1 VGRRIAHR
9 LSRQPYDLIV
19 VGAGINGAGIARDAA
34 LRGLRTLI
42 VDRGDVGGG
51 TTSWSTRLIHGG
63 LRYLE
68 HGEVGLVRESL
79 RERERLLRI
88 APHLVRPLPFVIPV
102 YEGGARGLLQI
113 RLGMLAYEGLSYD
126 KSVPRHRMLSPVQTL
141 WRAPGLAREGL
152 RGGALYYDAQSEFPE
167 RLAVETALSAHDHG
181 AHVLTHHSAERVIVE
196 KGRAEGVA
204 LRDART
210 GETAIARAALTIN
223 AAGPWVDGVLGDA
236 AGPAGRRLIG
246 GTKGTHIVVAPF
258 PGAPT
263 TALYIE
269 ASDGRPYFVIPWNDL
284 FLIGTTD
291 TRYDGDLDR
300 VEATD
305 EEIEYLISNTNRVL
319 PSAGLTPGDV
329 LYAYAGVRPLPHVRE
344 GAEAGITRRHVIHD
358 HAPHVAGLLSI
369 VGGKL
374 TTYRELAEQAV
385 DLVLRRLGRP
395 PQRSVTGDLPLPGG
409 AVRELDAYA
418 REFVRHAG
426 VAEPIARRL
435 LRLYGSCAEDVLA
448 LVADEPALGDVF
460 DEATGAIGAEVIY
473 ALGTELAT
481 TLEDVLMRRTM
492 VALGPAA
499 GVGADQAAAEL
510 AVRYGWWDEER
521 AQVEVAAFRTRMRA
535 LRPRA
540 MAPAPS

>member
-1 VGRRIAHR
+1 MGRNIAHR
-9 LSRQPYDLIV
+9 LTAQPYDLIV
-19 VGAGINGAGIARDAA
+19 VGAGINGSGIARDAA
-34 LRGLRTLI
+34 LRGVRTLL
-42 VDRGDVGGG
+42 VDKGDVGGG

-68 HGEVGLVRESL
+68 HGEVNLVRESL

-102 YEGGARGLLQI
+102 YEGGARGLVQI
-113 RLGMLAYEGLSYD
+113 RLGMLAYEALSYD
-126 KSVPRHRMLSPVQTL
+126 KSVPGHRMLSPVQTL

-152 RGGALYYDAQSEFPE
+152 RGGALYYDAQCEFPE

-181 AHVLTHHSAERVIVE
+181 AHVLTHHAAERVVVE
-196 KGRAEGVA
+196 NGRATGVA
-204 LRDART
+204 LRDERT
-210 GETAIARAALTIN
+210 GETAVARAALTIN
-223 AAGPWVDGVLGDA
+223 AAGPWVDAVLGDGA
-236 AGPAGRRLIG
+236 DPTGRRLIG

-291 TRYDGDLDR
+291 TRYEGDLDR

-305 EEIEYLISNTNRVL
+305 DEIDYLIANTNRVL
-319 PSAGLTPGDV
+319 PSAGLAPDDV
-329 LYAYAGVRPLPHVRE
+329 LYAYAGVRPLPRVRD

-358 HAPHVAGLLSI
+358 HAPQVPGLLSI

-395 PQRSVTGDLPLPGG
+395 AQPSVTGDLPLPGG
-409 AVRELDAYA
+409 AVRDLEAYA
-418 REFVRHAG
+418 QEFVRHAG
-426 VAEPIARRL
+426 VGEPTARRL
-435 LRLYGSCAEDVLA
+435 LRLYGSCAEDVAA
-448 LVADEPALGDVF
+448 LVADEPVLGEVF
-460 DEATGAIGAEVIY
+460 DETTGAIGAEVIY
-473 ALGTELAT
+473 ALRSELAT

-492 VALGPAA
+492 VALGPTA
-499 GVGADQAAAEL
+499 GLGPDRAAAEV
-510 AVRYGWWDEER
+510 AVRHGGWDEER
-521 AQVEVAAFRTRMRA
+521 AQAEVAAFRERMQA
-535 LRPRA
+535 LRLTR
-540 MAPAPS
+540 